1 MVKHL
6 EDIKHRKDLLNVI
19 ICVTETWLG
28 HGHSTDNF
36 TISGFRLFRH
46 DRQDSYTFHICPQID
61 AKSCNK
67 CNSKG
72 DLAVYI
78 RDRITVLDLPA
89 GVFPITPGL
98 EIMTTA
104 VESDIVGK
112 LIVVLVYRPQYVD
125 LNEMYWTLEHHIQP
139 IADAGYP
146 VIILWD
152 FNEDLLKTSTDG
164 HTALTSHGPHLHKSS
179 SL

>member
-1 MVKHL
+1 
-6 EDIKHRKDLLNVI
+6 
-19 ICVTETWLG
+19 
-28 HGHSTDNF
+28 
-36 TISGFRLFRH
+36 
-46 DRQDSYTFHICPQID
+46 
-61 AKSCNK
+61 
-67 CNSKG
+67 
-72 DLAVYI
+72 
-78 RDRITVLDLPA
+78 
-89 GVFPITPGL
+89 
-98 EIMTTA
+98 MTTA

-139 IADAGYP
+139 IADVGYP

-164 HTALTSHGPHLHKSS
+164 HTALTSHEPHLHKSS